1 MYSKIAGWLTGQ
13 RIGSFQMRGNPGE
26 VMAFRTDGF
35 GHRSQ
40 VPDFVSEMD
49 LFWYVP
55 TNETT
60 CSTTFRKREKVTYS
74 VEQPL

>member
-1 MYSKIAGWLTGQ
+1 VSTEEGCLTGK
-13 RIGSFQMRGNPGE
+13 RISSFHMPGNPGE
-26 VMAFRTDGF
+26 VMTFRTDRF

-49 LFWYVP
+49 VFWYVP

-60 CSTTFRKREKVTYS
+60 CSRTFRKREKVTYGG
-74 VEQPL
+74 ERPL